1 MSITETPKTTSQQ
14 TATAYITKTIEGTKT
29 SSIEAIVKPARRI
42 GAIIRIGDTNIEQFT
57 SLNITENYGT
67 HHSMRLVV
75 PSPNIKTE
83 KGLTLEQAAKLI
95 GELVEVT
102 LTDVLNP
109 AAPRHELKMI
119 VTNIDVEQVKGNNRI
134 VLSCYSPTYIAA
146 VTPNFETM
154 CNKNFDDIIKEN
166 CKTLETV
173 RVKTKIKSA
182 IKGLIPFVCRYNETS
197 FAFIQRMS
205 ETYKQWFYFNGKELI
220 VGEPETQT
228 PIKLV
233 YKENCDQLNMSM
245 QLMPVHIGYQDYDSE
260 THQPLEQPASKEAVK
275 LGFWGTQVFNKS
287 KKILKDEGFVYNP
300 AVANKEIL
308 ETVAKADIGSKA
320 TRIFQVKGKTDVY
333 ELKMCA
339 LASIQYHIAPE
350 ETDRMDVRI
359 INVQHHLEADGTY
372 FNNFVAIPAGAT
384 APPSVGYL
392 IPQTHTLEAEVIST
406 DDPKGLGRIKAC
418 FLGPKSSANNRRTN
432 WIRVATPDAGGG
444 GDKVAKNR
452 GLVCI
457 PEVGSHVKIDFEN
470 GDPHSPYVASSMF
483 HGKTGGGG
491 GQGNNIKSLVTRT
504 GTNITLNDGA
514 HTAQLQT
521 SSKNTINLEES
532 GGKVTVKGD
541 GEITLDSQGNTIT
554 LTTEGGTIK
563 ISSKISINIE
573 APTVNIGKAGGT
585 ININAK
591 DINVNATNNNIK
603 GSKNHIAGE
612 TTLDGGNVFIN

>member
-1 MSITETPKTTSQQ
+1 MSITETLKTTSQQ

-67 HHSMRLVV
+67 HHNMRLVV
-75 PSPNIKTE
+75 PPPNIKTE

-173 RVKTKIKSA
+173 NVKAKIKST

-233 YKENCDQLNMSM
+233 YKRKLRS
-245 QLMPVHIGYQDYDSE
+245 
-260 THQPLEQPASKEAVK
+260 VK
-275 LGFWGTQVFNKS
+275 H
-287 KKILKDEGFVYNP
+287 EH
-300 AVANKEIL
+300 A
-308 ETVAKADIGSKA
+308 
-320 TRIFQVKGKTDVY
+320 
-333 ELKMCA
+333 
-339 LASIQYHIAPE
+339 
-350 ETDRMDVRI
+350 
-359 INVQHHLEADGTY
+359 
-372 FNNFVAIPAGAT
+372 
-384 APPSVGYL
+384 
-392 IPQTHTLEAEVIST
+392 
-406 DDPKGLGRIKAC
+406 
-418 FLGPKSSANNRRTN
+418 
-432 WIRVATPDAGGG
+432 
-444 GDKVAKNR
+444 
-452 GLVCI
+452 
-457 PEVGSHVKIDFEN
+457 
-470 GDPHSPYVASSMF
+470 
-483 HGKTGGGG
+483 
-491 GQGNNIKSLVTRT
+491 
-504 GTNITLNDGA
+504 
-514 HTAQLQT
+514 
-521 SSKNTINLEES
+521 
-532 GGKVTVKGD
+532 
-541 GEITLDSQGNTIT
+541 
-554 LTTEGGTIK
+554 
-563 ISSKISINIE
+563 
-573 APTVNIGKAGGT
+573 
-585 ININAK
+585 
-591 DINVNATNNNIK
+591 VNAR
-603 GSKNHIAGE
+603 AYR
-612 TTLDGGNVFIN
+612 LPRL